1 MSVIQGLR
9 LNNET
14 DNVTIVGFFM
24 GVGLVMKFKKLGNT
38 NIDVS
43 LICLGTMT
51 WGEQNSEQ
59 EAHEQLDYA
68 LSQGI
73 NFIDTAEMYP
83 VPPKAETQGLTEQ
96 YIGTW
101 LAKRGQRDDV
111 VLATKVA
118 GPGNGLTYLR
128 DGPRLTKTHIH
139 QAIETSLKRLQTD
152 YVDLYQLHWPDR
164 NTNFFGKLGY
174 EVKSEEVSTPL
185 FDTISAINELVQQ
198 GKIRH
203 WGMSNETPWG
213 VMKALS
219 ICEEHGFVKPVSVQN
234 PYNLLNRTYEVGL
247 AEVSHRENIGLL
259 AYSPMAFGALSGKY
273 LDEDKPEK
281 GRLSL
286 YERFTRYNNEQAVQA
301 TKAYVNIAKY
311 FDLTPAQMSL
321 AFVTQQAFVN
331 SNIIGATTMA
341 QLQENIASIDLVL
354 GDDVL
359 TEIAKVHVAHPNPA
373 P

>member
-1 MSVIQGLR
+1 
-9 LNNET
+9 
-14 DNVTIVGFFM
+14 
-24 GVGLVMKFKKLGNT
+24 MKFKKLGNT

-51 WGEQNSEQ
+51 WGEQNTEAQ
-59 EAHEQLDYA
+59 AHEQLDFA
-68 LSQGI
+68 FSQGI
-73 NFIDTAEMYP
+73 NFIDAAEMYP
-83 VPPKAETQGLTEQ
+83 VPPRPETQGLTEQ

-111 VLATKVA
+111 VLATKIA
-118 GPGNGLTYLR
+118 GPGDWLKHIRG
-128 DGPRLTKTHIH
+128 GSRLNKEHIQ
-139 QAIETSLKRLQTD
+139 QAIDTSLQRLQTD

-164 NTNFFGKLGY
+164 NTNFFGNLGY
-174 EVKSEEVSTPL
+174 TVKSEETTTPL
-185 FDTISAINELVQQ
+185 FDTISALNELIQQ

-203 WGMSNETPWG
+203 WGFSNETPWG
-213 VMKALS
+213 VMKAIS

-273 LDEDKPEK
+273 LGENKPK
-281 GRLSL
+281 DGRLTL
-286 YERFTRYNNEQAVQA
+286 FDRFTRYTNEEAIKA
-301 TKAYVNIAKY
+301 TRAYVEIARE

-321 AFVTQQAFVN
+321 AFVNQQAFLT
-331 SNIIGATTMA
+331 SNIIGATTMD
-341 QLQENIASIDLVL
+341 QLKENIASVDISLT
-354 GDDVL
+354 DDVL
-359 TEIAKVHVAHPNPA
+359 AEIAKVHQTQPNPA